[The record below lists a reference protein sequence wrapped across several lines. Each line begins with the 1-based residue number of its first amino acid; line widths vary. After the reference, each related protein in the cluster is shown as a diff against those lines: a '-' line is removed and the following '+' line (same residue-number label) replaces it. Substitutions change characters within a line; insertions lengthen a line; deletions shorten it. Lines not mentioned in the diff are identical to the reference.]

1 MFYVLRFTFYEM
13 MELNDLQ
20 QQRLAKLERLRAAGI
35 DPYPPRANRTHTI
48 AAALESFDNLA
59 ERGERLTLAG
69 RIVGARRIMGKL
81 AFAHIEDGS
90 GTIQLWISRADLG
103 DEWFDRFRDDLD
115 TFDIVQAT
123 GTLRRTK
130 SGEASLF
137 VERLDLL
144 AKALNPPPE
153 KWHGLTDVEA
163 RLRER
168 YLDLIV
174 NEEVRQVFRTR
185 AKIISAVRRFLD
197 DRGFLEVETPT
208 LQPVYGGASARPF
221 VTHHNQLHQDLYL
234 RIADELYLKRLI
246 VGGYDKVYEI
256 CKDFRNEGVD
266 RSHNPEFTM
275 MECYQAYADYHDIM
289 RLVED
294 LFRYV
299 AHAVCGTTTISYQ
312 GQTIDFGPDW
322 QRVSIPEAI
331 VERTGIDILR
341 VTELA
346 PLQQAIRDA
355 GLRVENKPSW
365 AKQVDELFSEYVQP
379 LLIQPTFIIDHPV
392 PLSPLAKK
400 RPDLPTL
407 VERFE
412 PIIAGMELGNA
423 FTELND
429 PLDQEQRF
437 LEQGRAAAA
446 GDDEA
451 QQMDVDYINAL
462 MYGMPP
468 TGGLGVGID
477 RMVMLFTDQ
486 PTIREVILFPHLR
499 QRE

>member
-1 MFYVLRFTFYEM
+1 MQ
-13 MELNDLQ
+13 LNDLQ

-35 DPYPPRANRTHTI
+35 DPYPPRAQRTHTI
-48 AAALESFDNLA
+48 AEALQSFDDRIAQA
-59 ERGERLTLAG
+59 ERITLAG
-69 RIVGARRIMGKL
+69 RLVGARRIMGKL
-81 AFAHIEDGS
+81 AFAHIEDGT
-90 GTIQLWISRADLG
+90 GKIQLWISKADLG
-103 DEWFDRFRDDLD
+103 DEWFERFRDDLD

-130 SGEASLF
+130 TGEPSLF
-137 VERLDLL
+137 VEQLVLL
-144 AKALNPPPE
+144 SKALNPPPE
-153 KWHGLTDVEA
+153 KWHGLTDVES

-174 NEEVRQVFRTR
+174 NEEVRAVFRTR
-185 AKIISAVRRFLD
+185 AKIITAVRRFLD
-197 DRGFLEVETPT
+197 ERGFLEVETPT
-208 LQPVYGGASARPF
+208 LQPIYGGATARPF
-221 VTHHNQLHQDLYL
+221 VTHHNQLRQDLYL

-246 VGGYDKVYEI
+246 VGGFEKVYEI

-275 MECYQAYADYHDIM
+275 SECYQAYADYHDIM

-299 AHAVCGTTTISYQ
+299 ALEVCGTTQIVYQ
-312 GQTIDFGPDW
+312 GETIDFGPDW
-322 QRVSIPEAI
+322 RRVSIPEAI
-331 VERTGIDILR
+331 DERTGIDIMR
-341 VTELA
+341 ITELG

-355 GLRVENKPSW
+355 GLHVDDKPSW

-400 RPDLPTL
+400 RPDMPAL

-429 PLDQEQRF
+429 PIDQEQRF

-499 QRE
+499 QREP

>member
-1 MFYVLRFTFYEM
+1 M

-35 DPYPPRANRTHTI
+35 DPYPPREQRTHTI
-48 AAALESFDNLA
+48 AAALESFDTLA

-137 VERLDLL
+137 VERLDVL

-174 NEEVRQVFRTR
+174 NEEVREVFRIR
-185 AKIISAVRRFLD
+185 AKIITAVRRFLD
-197 DRGFLEVETPT
+197 ERGFLEVETPT
-208 LQPVYGGASARPF
+208 LQPVYGGATARPF
-221 VTHHNQLHQDLYL
+221 VTHHNQLRQDLYL

-246 VGGYDKVYEI
+246 VGGFEKVYEI

-289 RLVED
+289 RLVEE

-299 AHAVCGTTTISYQ
+299 AREVCGTTAISYQ
-312 GQTIDFGPDW
+312 GQIIDFGPDW
-322 QRVSIPEAI
+322 RRVSIPEAI
-331 VERTGIDILR
+331 DERTGIDIMR
-341 VTELA
+341 ITELG

-355 GLRVENKPSW
+355 GLRVDNKPTW
-365 AKQVDELFSEYVQP
+365 ARQVDELFSEYVQP

-400 RPDLPTL
+400 RPDLPAL

-468 TGGLGVGID
+468 TGGLGIGID

>member
-1 MFYVLRFTFYEM
+1 

-35 DPYPPRANRTHTI
+35 DPYPPRAQRTHTI
-48 AAALESFDNLA
+48 AAALESFDALA

-81 AFAHIEDGS
+81 AFAHIEDGT

-115 TFDIVQAT
+115 TFDIVQAS
-123 GTLRRTK
+123 GLLRRTK

-137 VERLDLL
+137 VERLDVL

-174 NEEVRQVFRTR
+174 NQEVRQVFRTR
-185 AKIISAVRRFLD
+185 AKIVTAVRRFLD
-197 DRGFLEVETPT
+197 ERGFLEVETPA
-208 LQPVYGGASARPF
+208 LQPIYGGASARPF

-246 VGGYDKVYEI
+246 VGGFDKVYEI
-256 CKDFRNEGVD
+256 GKDFRNEGVD
-266 RSHNPEFTM
+266 RSHNTEFTM
-275 MECYQAYADYHDIM
+275 MECYQAYADYNDIM

-294 LFRYV
+294 LFRFV
-299 AHAVCGTTTISYQ
+299 SLDVCGTTDISYQ
-312 GQTIDFGPDW
+312 GQTIDFAPDW
-322 QRVSIPEAI
+322 RRVSIPEAI
-331 VERTGIDILR
+331 DEKTGIDIMR
-341 VTELA
+341 ITELG

-355 GLRVENKPSW
+355 GLRVEHKPSW

-379 LLIQPTFIIDHPV
+379 LLIQPTFVIDHPV

-400 RPDLPTL
+400 RPDWPAL